1 MMKNMFKKSQKFQ
14 EKSLSKYVAI
24 FFVILPL
31 WLNHSLANQNFIQD
45 DAGEIELPDDFVIPE
60 GVPLAD
66 VPATALSNHKPSD
79 VLVEDVDYLDKVA
92 NENPDVG
99 QVIDVP
105 LGAISPLTIAKF
117 VKVVDTVRKEYVDN
131 INDEALFSNAIVGVL
146 NQLDPYSEYLDSEAF
161 ENLRLFTEGDIG
173 SIGVQ
178 VSFHP
183 EQKMWVFD
191 EVIANSPASQKGIQT
206 GYYLHQINDYKLT
219 AEQTQQDIN
228 QLLSGI
234 AGTQVRLTVSD
245 SGRRKQTVVVQR
257 SLIEQQLVLAKV
269 EQGVLIVQIPVFQNN
284 TQQQFMRAI
293 SALNQPFNAIILDL
307 RNNPGG
313 VMSSANDIAS
323 LFMNKKVLVQVK
335 NRDGLQEVMHTY
347 STARLKDVPLVVIQ
361 NRYSASAS
369 EVLAS
374 SLQENQ
380 RAKIYGETSYG
391 KGSIQ
396 SIIPIND
403 SEAIKLTVA
412 HYFSATGKKI
422 DGVGVKADYQLVG
435 DENHWEEK
443 VVANLQQQANP
454 VYYQLNPPSSS
465 NIQDF

>member
-1 MMKNMFKKSQKFQ
+1 MFNKLPNFRA
-14 EKSLSKYVAI
+14 KSLPKYIAL
-24 FFVILPL
+24 FFVISPL
-31 WLNHSLANQNFIQD
+31 WLSHSLANQNFIQD
-45 DAGEIELPDDFVIPE
+45 DGGEIELPDDFVIPDNA
-60 GVPLAD
+60 PLAD
-66 VPATALSNHKPSD
+66 ATPTALPTQKASD
-79 VLVEDVDYLDKVA
+79 VLIEDVDYLDKIA

-99 QVIDVP
+99 QIADVP

-117 VKVVDTVRKEYVDN
+117 VKVIDTVRKEYSKN
-131 INDEALFSNAIVGVL
+131 IDDEQLFNNAITGVL
-146 NQLDPYSEYLDSEAF
+146 NQLDPYSEFLNSEAF

-183 EQKMWVFD
+183 EDKMWVFD
-191 EVIANSPASQKGIQT
+191 EVIANSPASEKGIQT
-206 GYYLHQINDYKLT
+206 GYYLHQINDNKLN

-245 SGRRKQTVVVQR
+245 SGRRKQTITVQR
-257 SLIEQQLVLAKV
+257 SLVEQQSVLAKV
-269 EQGVLIVQIPVFQNN
+269 EQGVLVVQIPVFQNN
-284 TQQQFMRAI
+284 TQQQFIRAV
-293 SALNQPFNAIILDL
+293 SAVDKPFFAVILDL

-323 LFMNKKVLVQVK
+323 LFMDKKVLVQVK
-335 NRDGLQEVMHTY
+335 DRNGLQEVMHTY
-347 STARLKDVPLVVIQ
+347 ANARLKDVPLVVLQ

-374 SLQENQ
+374 SLQENK

-396 SIIPIND
+396 SILPIND
-403 SEAIKLTVA
+403 KEALKLTVA
-412 HYFSATGKKI
+412 HYYSATGKQI

-435 DENHWEEK
+435 NENYWEEQ
-443 VVANLQQQANP
+443 VLAIMSQQVEPTYYRLDAPNNLQN
-454 VYYQLNPPSSS
+454 
-465 NIQDF
+465 F

>member
-1 MMKNMFKKSQKFQ
+1 MKNMFKKSQKFQ
-14 EKSLSKYVAI
+14 ATSLSKYVAM
-24 FFVILPL
+24 FFVISPL
-31 WLNHSLANQNFIQD
+31 WLNHSLANQNFVQD
-45 DAGEIELPDDFVIPE
+45 DGGEIELPDDFVIPDNA
-60 GVPLAD
+60 PLAD
-66 VPATALSNHKPSD
+66 EPKQTLPNQKPND
-79 VLVEDVDYLDKVA
+79 VLVEDVDYLDKIA

-99 QVIDVP
+99 QVADVP

-117 VKVVDTVRKEYVDN
+117 VNVVDTVRKDYVDN
-131 INDEALFSNAIVGVL
+131 VDDEQLFNNAITGVL
-146 NQLDPYSEYLDSEAF
+146 NQLDPYSEFLNSEAF
-161 ENLRLFTEGDIG
+161 ENLKLFTEGDVG

-206 GYYLHQINDYKLT
+206 GYYLHQINDYKLN

-245 SGRRKQTVVVQR
+245 SGRRKQTVTVQR
-257 SLIEQQLVLAKV
+257 SLIEQQSVLAKV

-284 TQQQFMRAI
+284 TQQQFMRAV
-293 SALNQPFNAIILDL
+293 SAVDEPFHSVILDL

-323 LFMNKKVLVQVK
+323 LFMDKKVLVQIR
-335 NRDGLQEVMHTY
+335 NRDGLQEIMHTY
-347 STARLKDVPLVVIQ
+347 VNARLKNVPLAVLQ

-374 SLQENQ
+374 SLQENK

-396 SIIPIND
+396 SIMPINEM
-403 SEAIKLTVA
+403 EAVKLTVA
-412 HYFSATGKKI
+412 HYYSATGKKI
-422 DGVGVKADYQLVG
+422 DGVGVKADYQLTG
-435 DENHWEEK
+435 NENHWENQ
-443 VVANLQQQANP
+443 VLAMMTQQTDP
-454 VYYQLNPPSSS
+454 VYYRLDAPS
-465 NIQDF
+465 NLQDF